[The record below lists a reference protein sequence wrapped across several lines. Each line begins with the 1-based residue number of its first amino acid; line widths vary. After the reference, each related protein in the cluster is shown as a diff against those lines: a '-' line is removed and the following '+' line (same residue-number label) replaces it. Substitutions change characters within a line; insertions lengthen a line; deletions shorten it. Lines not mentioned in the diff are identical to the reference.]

1 MEKQTAQIEIPKG
14 YEIDSVDNRS
24 GEVKFKKKPENV
36 MAKIETVADALEANG
51 LTQEQFDQQCES
63 LSEDEKAYRI
73 LKLLSKALNEG
84 WEPNWNDENEYKY
97 FPWFYMGGSRGF
109 RFNDFADWRSHSVV
123 GSRLAFKSYELAKY
137 AGEQFTDVYKQYM
150 TI

>member
-1 MEKQTAQIEIPKG
+1 MNTKNAKIEIPKG

-36 MAKIETVADALEANG
+36 MAKIETVTDVLEANG
-51 LTQEQFDQQCES
+51 LTQEQFDHQCEGFS
-63 LSEDEKAYRI
+63 DDEKAYRI
-73 LKLLSKALNEG
+73 LKLLAKALNEG
-84 WEPNWNDENEYKY
+84 WEPNWNDDNETKY
-97 FPWFYMGGSRGF
+97 FPWFEMGGSRGF
-109 RFNDFADWRSHSVV
+109 RAGDFVVWNSGSAV

-137 AGEQFTDVYKQYM
+137 AGEQFTNVYKQFM